1 MREGTMSEQEN
12 RRIVEL
18 IQARQG
24 GILEELERHD
34 LIADDIE
41 WWAAGPPDLLP
52 WAGTFRGQ
60 EGIRRWFEAL
70 RGAVEYDR
78 FEPLQLIAQED
89 SVVEVIR
96 GAGHARATGRRYE
109 SDIVRI
115 WTIRDGKVV
124 RVRSFYDTHTYVS
137 ALHEA

>member
-1 MREGTMSEQEN
+1 VTEQAN

-18 IQARQG
+18 IEARPG
-24 GILEELERHD
+24 GLLEELERHH

-60 EGIRRWFEAL
+60 ESIRRWFAAL
-70 RGAVEYDR
+70 RGAVEYEQ
-78 FEPLQLIAQED
+78 FEPLHLIAQGD
-89 SVVEVIR
+89 DVVEIVH
-96 GAGHARATGRRYE
+96 GAGHARATGRRFA

-115 WTIRDGKVV
+115 WTIRDGKIV
-124 RVRSFYDTHTYVS
+124 RVQSFYDTYAYVA
-137 ALHEA
+137 ALHDL